1 MNTTAILYPM
11 VALMWWSVIIFL
23 LMCYRRLNP
32 SLNNGARLSEYK
44 VGEPDQ
50 LPAYVSQ
57 ANRNIINLFE
67 MPVLYY
73 VTCTVLFITGSVD
86 SVVVGLAWGY
96 VGLRI
101 VHSLI
106 HVTYNNVHHRSIVFT
121 ASAIAVALM
130 MVEMTRDLLAM
141 TS

>member
-11 VALMWWSVIIFL
+11 AALMWWSIVIFL

-32 SLNNGARLSEYK
+32 SLNNGARLSEYR
-44 VGEPDQ
+44 VGEPDG

-57 ANRNIINLFE
+57 ANRNIVNLFE

-86 SVVVGLAWGY
+86 MPVAALAWGY
-96 VGLRI
+96 AGLRI

-106 HVTYNNVHHRSIVFT
+106 HVTYNNVLHRSVVFA
-121 ASAIAVALM
+121 ASAVVVALM
-130 MVEMTRDLLAM
+130 MVEMTARLLAL
-141 TS
+141 